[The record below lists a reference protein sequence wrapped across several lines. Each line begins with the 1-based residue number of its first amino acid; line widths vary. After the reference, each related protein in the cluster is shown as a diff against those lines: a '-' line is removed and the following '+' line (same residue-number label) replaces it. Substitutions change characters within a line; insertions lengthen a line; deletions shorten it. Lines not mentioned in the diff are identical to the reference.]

1 MEKIPKGGSFLF
13 GATAPRDIF
22 TPEDFDDEHKLI
34 AETVTHFLAENVFSR
49 MEEIDAKKEGLM
61 RELLVEAG
69 KLGLL
74 GADIPEQYDGTET
87 DEICTTIIA
96 EKVGATGSFAI
107 AHGGHTGIGNLP
119 IVYFGNE
126 AQKAAYLPSIVSADK
141 VSAYALTEP
150 GSGSDALSAT
160 SRAVLSADG
169 KHYILNGSK
178 TFISNAGMADIFIV
192 YAKIDGDK
200 FSAFIVDGHS
210 EGLTT
215 GAEEHKMGLKGSS
228 TRSVF
233 FDNVNVPVENLLY
246 EPGKGHVVAFNILNI
261 GRHKIAANAV
271 GAAKLALDESARYAN
286 ERKQFKVPIARFG
299 LIKEKLAEMAIRT
312 FAAESAVYRTGGLLN
327 DMMHSLDRSG
337 PDGGRITAKGIEEYA
352 LECSMEKVFASEAE
366 AFVVDEGVQI
376 HGGYGYIAEYP
387 IERLYRD
394 ARVRRIFEGTNE
406 INRNL
411 IATTLIR
418 RAAKGAIPLPDAVR
432 LVRSQLSVG
441 FPLRKNAGDL
451 VQAVKDVFM
460 FIFGIATDTFGDELL
475 KQQEILGRL
484 ADMALFAYAMESA
497 WCRAQKAV
505 MNGQSGAKHKENMAN
520 AFIYTTVEKVIS
532 AAKESLANLA
542 AGDELVEMQTN
553 LAMLLQYTP
562 VDTIALRREIAGKI
576 SEAGKY
582 VV

>member
-1 MEKIPKGGSFLF
+1 MNTRPKGGCFLF
-13 GATAPRDIF
+13 ETTAPQDIF
-22 TPEDFDDEHKLI
+22 TPENFDDEHRLI
-34 AETVTHFLAENVFSR
+34 AETISHFLAENVFSR

-69 KLGLL
+69 KIGLL
-74 GADIPEQYDGTET
+74 GADIPERYNGTET

-126 AQKAAYLPSIVSADK
+126 AQKAAYLPSIASAEK
-141 VSAYALTEP
+141 ISAYALTEP
-150 GSGSDALSAT
+150 DSGSDALSAKT
-160 SRAVLSADG
+160 KAVLSSDG
-169 KHYILNGSK
+169 RHYVLNGSK

-192 YAKIDGDK
+192 YAKIDGEK
-200 FSAFIVDGHS
+200 FSAFIVDGNS

-233 FDNVNVPVENLLY
+233 FDNVKVPVENLLY
-246 EPGKGHVVAFNILNI
+246 EIGKGHVVAFNILNI

-299 LIKEKLAEMAIRT
+299 LIKEKLAEMAIRI
-312 FAAESAVYRTGGLLN
+312 FAAESSVYRTGGLLN
-327 DMMHSLDRSG
+327 DMMLNLDRSG
-337 PDGGRITAKGIEEYA
+337 PDGGRMTARGIEEYA

-411 IATTLIR
+411 IATTLLR
-418 RAAKGAIPLPDAVR
+418 RAANGTIPLRDAVGQ
-432 LVRSQLSVG
+432 VRSRLA
-441 FPLRKNAGDL
+441 AGYPVRQDAGAL
-451 VQAVKDVFM
+451 VQAAKDVFL
-460 FIFGIATDTFGDELL
+460 FILGGASDRFGDELL

-484 ADMALFAYAMESA
+484 ADMAIFAYAMESA
-497 WCRAQKAV
+497 WCRAQKTAIL
-505 MNGQSGAKHKENMAN
+505 GQSGAKHKVNLAN
-520 AFIYTTVEKVIS
+520 AFVYTTVEKVNL
-532 AAKESLANLA
+532 AAREVLANLA
-542 AGDELVEMQTN
+542 AGAELVKMQAN

-562 VDTIALRREIAGKI
+562 VDTIALRREIAGEI

>member
-1 MEKIPKGGSFLF
+1 
-13 GATAPRDIF
+13 
-22 TPEDFDDEHKLI
+22 
-34 AETVTHFLAENVFSR
+34 

-69 KLGLL
+69 KFGLL

-126 AQKAAYLPSIVSADK
+126 AQKAAYLPSIVTADK

-160 SRAVLSADG
+160 SKAVLSSDG

-178 TFISNAGMADIFIV
+178 TFISNAGMADLFIV

-246 EPGKGHVVAFNILNI
+246 EVGKGHVVAFNILNI

-286 ERKQFKVPIARFG
+286 ERKQFKVPIAQFG
-299 LIKEKLAEMAIRT
+299 LIKEKLAEMAIRI

-327 DMMHSLDRSG
+327 NMMQSLDRSG
-337 PDGGRITAKGIEEYA
+337 SGWR
-352 LECSMEKVFASEAE
+352 
-366 AFVVDEGVQI
+366 
-376 HGGYGYIAEYP
+376 
-387 IERLYRD
+387 
-394 ARVRRIFEGTNE
+394 
-406 INRNL
+406 
-411 IATTLIR
+411 
-418 RAAKGAIPLPDAVR
+418 
-432 LVRSQLSVG
+432 
-441 FPLRKNAGDL
+441 
-451 VQAVKDVFM
+451 
-460 FIFGIATDTFGDELL
+460 TDYCQG
-475 KQQEILGRL
+475 
-484 ADMALFAYAMESA
+484 
-497 WCRAQKAV
+497 
-505 MNGQSGAKHKENMAN
+505 N
-520 AFIYTTVEKVIS
+520 
-532 AAKESLANLA
+532 
-542 AGDELVEMQTN
+542 
-553 LAMLLQYTP
+553 
-562 VDTIALRREIAGKI
+562 
-576 SEAGKY
+576 
-582 VV
+582 